1 MIYALV
7 MSNRP
12 MRRRVWPFRSDFFV
26 SLERVDAAEKR
37 GEGGKSMEKR
47 SWCVFWRPNRGENGI
62 IRLWYLDA
70 VVSYV
75 LIVCIL
81 EKDGVSV
88 SVVSVKKWMVCSF
101 VLFYILY

>member
-37 GEGGKSMEKR
+37 GEGG
-47 SWCVFWRPNRGENGI
+47 GEHGKAK
-62 IRLWYLDA
+62 L
-70 VVSYV
+70 
-75 LIVCIL
+75 VCFL
-81 EKDGVSV
+81 EA
-88 SVVSVKKWMVCSF
+88 
-101 VLFYILY
+101 

>member
-37 GEGGKSMEKR
+37 GEGGERAWKSEVGVFFGGLIEEKM
-47 SWCVFWRPNRGENGI
+47 
-62 IRLWYLDA
+62 A
-70 VVSYV
+70 
-75 LIVCIL
+75 
-81 EKDGVSV
+81 
-88 SVVSVKKWMVCSF
+88 
-101 VLFYILY
+101 